1 MRACVLTIST
11 SVAAGERDDA
21 GGRLAAEL
29 CAAAGL
35 EVAAT
40 ETMPDDRALIE
51 QRLRHHLDAGHDL
64 IVTTGGTGFSI
75 DDVTPE
81 ATMAVIER
89 PAPGI
94 AEAIR
99 AAAIAD
105 GVQAAMLGRGVS
117 GIAGE
122 TLIVNLPGSPNAVR
136 DGLAVLTPVLG
147 HALRLLTSYGSGGL
161 HPPHAPAP

>member
-11 SVAAGERDDA
+11 SVATGEREDT

-35 EVAAT
+35 EVVAA
-40 ETMPDDRALIE
+40 EVVPDDRERIE
-51 QRLRHHLDAGHDL
+51 QRLRHHVGSGCEL
-64 IVTTGGTGFSI
+64 IVTTGGTGLTI

-81 ATMAVIER
+81 ATAAVIER

-99 AAAIAD
+99 AAGVAAGVPTAI
-105 GVQAAMLGRGVS
+105 VGRGVS
-117 GIAGE
+117 GIAGT
-122 TLIVNLPGSPNAVR
+122 TLIVNLPGSPGAVR
-136 DGLAVLTPVLG
+136 DGFAVLTPVLG
-147 HALRLLTSYGSGGL
+147 HALRLLGSYGSGDT
-161 HPPHAPAP
+161 HPHPR